1 MSARRLVLFLLLTAA
16 IAAAQSAKP
25 KKKKWP
31 KWKSG
36 VREGTVLIDGKQEA
50 FTALVPRGFTQKKA
64 WPAVLLAHGNGGAA
78 ANFLRG
84 VKSMAGKKPP
94 LLISLERCDNKQD
107 AVGYAPKYL
116 ERLKE
121 VFHLD
126 ENNVYALGFSGGGF
140 RLWDDSVCNADA
152 LTRFAGVVLV
162 GCGKQSYNPP
172 EKPAKAP
179 AILFVGDP
187 KDSNYGRSSPAA
199 ADGLKQLGYEVLLFE
214 HSSGHTLP
222 RKEMKAVFE
231 WIRKR
236 IKENKKKARKKG

>member
-1 MSARRLVLFLLLTAA
+1 MSVRGLVLTLLLAA
-16 IAAAQSAKP
+16 ALAAAQSTKP

-36 VREGTVLIDGKQEA
+36 VRDGTVLIDGKQEA

-116 ERLKE
+116 EQLKE

-140 RLWDDSVCNADA
+140 RLWDDIVCNAEA
-152 LTRFAGVVLV
+152 LPRFAGVVLV

-172 EKPAKAP
+172 EKPEKAP

-187 KDSNYGRSSPAA
+187 KDANYGRSQPAA
-199 ADGLKQLGYEVLLFE
+199 ADGLKQLGYEVLIYE

-231 WIRKR
+231 WIQKR